1 MIRRIAFALSLG
13 LGLALGLLWLLG
25 GQNSVVLADLGI
37 LYVAPDGDCG
47 GATPCYA
54 TVQAAVDA
62 ASAGDDIRV
71 AAGTYHGVS
80 ARAGVTQ
87 TVYISKTVTIQ
98 GGYTTANWT
107 APNPVVNPTTL
118 DAQGQGRVLFITGAI
133 RPMVKGLRITGGDAT
148 GLGGDPWGRDG
159 GGGVYVYET
168 AATISDCVVYSNTA
182 STADSGSGGGLFL
195 RYSPATLS
203 GNTVVSNTAS
213 TADWGSGGGL
223 CLRGGD
229 AMLSSNTV
237 QGNTASTADQGF
249 GGGLCLRFSPA
260 TLIGNT
266 VQGNTAS
273 TASYGSGGGL
283 FLRYS
288 PATLSGN
295 TVQGNAASRAY
306 YGYGGGL
313 HLDGSDATLS
323 GNTVQGNTASTA
335 SGGSGGG
342 LYLGDSDATLSG
354 NTVVSNAASTASWG
368 YGGGLYLYCS
378 DTALIN
384 NVVAGN
390 QANTQGS
397 GLYLKGSSTDPTWG
411 RLLHTTIASNGSTGL
426 VLSSALSLS
435 KGKAEGPVL
444 SRAEGLT
451 AGRDSGQGVFADEYT
466 TLAFTNTIIAGHHSV
481 GIMITTGSTAT
492 LEATLWYNNGSDTG
506 GEGAI
511 VTGTV
516 NVTGDPAFAN
526 PSVWDYHLTAGSAAI
541 DKGVDAGVTTD
552 IDGDVRPQGGGY
564 DIGADEW
571 GTLIYLHLPIVLK
584 DHATP

>member
-1 MIRRIAFALSLG
+1 MRNTSKRLILTVTLG
-13 LGLALGLLWLLG
+13 LGLTLALLGLLTSTAWRSALAQSG
-25 GQNSVVLADLGI
+25 TGVLR
-37 LYVAPDGDCG
+37 VATTGSNAFDCG
-47 GATPCYA
+47 GETNPCR
-54 TVQAAVDA
+54 TVQFAVDRA
-62 ASAGDDIRV
+62 QWGEEVRV
-71 AAGTYHGVS
+71 ASGIYTGVNNYAGLAQV
-80 ARAGVTQ
+80 
-87 TVYISKTVTIQ
+87 VYISKTVTIR
-98 GGYTTANWT
+98 GGYTATNWT
-107 APNPVVNPTTL
+107 TPDPDANPTTL
-118 DAQGQGRVLFITGAI
+118 DAQGLGRVLYITGDI
-133 RPMVKGLRITGGDAT
+133 SPMVKGLRITGGDAT

-168 AATISDCVVYSNTA
+168 AATISNCVVYSNTA
-182 STADSGSGGGLFL
+182 STADWGSGGGLCL

-203 GNTVVSNTAS
+203 GNTVASNTAS

-260 TLIGNT
+260 TLSGNT

-313 HLDGSDATLS
+313 HLDRSDATLS

-342 LYLGDSDATLSG
+342 LYLGNSDATLSG

-368 YGGGLYLYCS
+368 YGGGLYLYRS

-384 NVVAGN
+384 NVVADN

-426 VLSSALSLS
+426 VLSSALRCPKSCQ
-435 KGKAEGPVL
+435 V
-444 SRAEGLT
+444 RIVGLK
-451 AGRDSGQGVFADEYT
+451 S
-466 TLAFTNTIIAGHHSV
+466 TLPY
-481 GIMITTGSTAT
+481 
-492 LEATLWYNNGSDTG
+492 E
-506 GEGAI
+506 
-511 VTGTV
+511 
-516 NVTGDPAFAN
+516 
-526 PSVWDYHLTAGSAAI
+526 
-541 DKGVDAGVTTD
+541 
-552 IDGDVRPQGGGY
+552 
-564 DIGADEW
+564 
-571 GTLIYLHLPIVLK
+571 
-584 DHATP
+584 